1 MAFTPRTDH
10 KESLQALAMALRQN
24 KGSDIESNE
33 LAQAMQG
40 LVSIS
45 PNIKNSCIIE
55 YSKMERDFNVWV
67 NSGAQDWIDSS
78 VWIANAA
85 YQRYC
90 SSGNYNFYRQDFVP
104 GFKGTYNKIRNKIK
118 KNASSSLLKKM
129 YSVVGMSEDKWNP
142 SDIIAIKS
150 STASSTLKLLENFDA
165 SKVSKESKEVRDQN
179 KKMNLS
185 GNDGKIIH
193 VMEDLDEM
201 YEYNK
206 LIHDLFEKKECIGIS
221 LKKATSKSVKMVEID
236 HKDTGGIK
244 KALNMKVDI
253 TKVLYSDSNQKCIV
267 EFEVSGEKGQYLDIR
282 GFESSSKIA
291 DVQVQLSKKGS
302 SAAHGKITLPVISII
317 TKMSKGRGSFS
328 TMNAKKRSMFKSLNN
343 SSIHNFTDWKVFNDY
358 VKNPIQLEG
367 DMSKWAE
374 YIQWLSKNR
383 HESISVINE
392 IKKMLKNKTNGV
404 FDAAKYLKHKVQSYE
419 VGFLLDTEQ
428 NQIKEYIK
436 ENIIKSIISY
446 AGSKGMII
454 FNDSKATAFMV
465 SSTYVKCGG

>member
-10 KESLQALAMALRQN
+10 KESLQALAMSLRQD
-24 KGSDIESNE
+24 KGSDLESIE

-40 LVSIS
+40 LGSIS
-45 PNIKNSCIIE
+45 PKVKNNCIIE
-55 YSKMERDFNVWV
+55 YSKMEADFNIWV
-67 NSGAQDWIDSS
+67 NSDAQDWIDSS

-85 YQRYC
+85 YPKYC

-104 GFKGTYNKIRNKIK
+104 GFKGTYNRIRNKIR
-118 KNASSSLLKKM
+118 KNASSSVLKKM

-142 SDIIAIKS
+142 ADIIAIKS
-150 STASSTLKLLENFDA
+150 NKASTTLSLLENFDA

-185 GNDGKIIH
+185 DKEGKLIH

-206 LIHDLFEKKECIGIS
+206 LIQDLFEKKECIGIS
-221 LKKATSKSVKMVEID
+221 LKKATSKSVKIVEMD

-282 GFESSSKIA
+282 GFESSRKIA
-291 DVQVQLSKKGS
+291 DIQVQLSKKGS
-302 SAAHGKITLPVISII
+302 SAAHGKITLPVISLI
-317 TKMSKGRGSFS
+317 TKLSKGRASFS
-328 TMNAKKRSMFKSLNN
+328 AMNAKKRSMFKSLNK
-343 SSIHNFTDWKVFNDY
+343 SSIHNFTDWNIFNSY
-358 VKNPIQLEG
+358 VKNPTQLAV
-367 DMSKWAE
+367 DMNKWAE

-383 HESISVINE
+383 HESVSIINE
-392 IKKMLKNKTNGV
+392 VNKMLKKKTGV

-428 NQIKEYIK
+428 KQIREDIK

-465 SSTYVKCGG
+465 SSTYLKCGG

>member
-1 MAFTPRTDH
+1 MTFTPRTDH
-10 KESLQALAMALRQN
+10 KESLQALAMSLRQS
-24 KGSDIESNE
+24 KGSDLESIE
-33 LAQAMQG
+33 LAQVMQALG
-40 LVSIS
+40 TIS
-45 PNIKNSCIIE
+45 PEVKKHCIIE
-55 YSKMERDFNVWV
+55 YSKMQRDFNIWV
-67 NSGAQDWIDSS
+67 NSGAEDWIDSS
-78 VWIANAA
+78 VWIANSA
-85 YQRYC
+85 YPKYC

-118 KNASSSLLKKM
+118 KNASSSVLKKM

-142 SDIIAIKS
+142 ADIIAIKS
-150 STASSTLKLLENFDA
+150 GSATSTMSLLENFDA
-165 SKVSKESKEVRDQN
+165 SKVSRESKEVREQN

-185 GNDGKIIH
+185 GKDGKLIH

-206 LIHDLFEKKECIGIS
+206 LIHDLFEKRECIGIS
-221 LKKATSKSVKMVEID
+221 LKKASSKSVKIVEID

-244 KALNMKVDI
+244 KALNMKVDV
-253 TKVLYSDSNQKCIV
+253 TQVLYSDSNQKCIV

-282 GFESSSKIA
+282 GFESSRKIA

-302 SAAHGKITLPVISII
+302 SAAHGKITLPVISLI
-317 TKMSKGRGSFS
+317 TKLSKGRASFS
-328 TMNAKKRSMFKSLNN
+328 AMNSKKRSMFKSLNK
-343 SSIHNFTDWKVFNDY
+343 SSIHNFTDWSIFNNY
-358 VKNPIQLEG
+358 VKNPTQLAV
-367 DMSKWAE
+367 DMNKWAE

-383 HESISVINE
+383 HESVSVINE
-392 IKKMLKNKTNGV
+392 VNKMLKKKTGV

-428 NQIKEYIK
+428 KQIKEDIK

-446 AGSKGMII
+446 AGSKGMLI

-465 SSTYVKCGG
+465 SSTYLKCGG

>member
-10 KESLQALAMALRQN
+10 KESLQALAMSLRQA
-24 KGSDIESNE
+24 KGSDIESIE

-40 LVSIS
+40 LVAIP
-45 PNIKNSCIIE
+45 PNVKNHCIIE
-55 YSKMERDFNVWV
+55 YSKMESDFNNWV

-78 VWIANAA
+78 VWIANSA
-85 YQRYC
+85 YPKYC

-118 KNASSSLLKKM
+118 KNANSSVLKKM

-142 SDIIAIKS
+142 SDIIAIRS
-150 STASSTLKLLENFDA
+150 GSASNIMSLLENFDA
-165 SKVSKESKEVRDQN
+165 SKVSKESKEVREQN
-179 KKMNLS
+179 KKINLS
-185 GNDGKIIH
+185 GKEGKIIH

-206 LIHDLFEKKECIGIS
+206 LIHDLFGKKDCIGIS
-221 LKKATSKSVKMVEID
+221 LKKATSKAVKIVEID

-282 GFESSSKIA
+282 GFESSRKIA

-302 SAAHGKITLPVISII
+302 SAAHGKITLPVISLI
-317 TKMSKGRGSFS
+317 TKLSKGRASFS
-328 TMNAKKRSMFKSLNN
+328 SMNAKKRSMFKSLNK
-343 SSIHNFTDWKVFNDY
+343 SSIHNFTDWSIFNDY
-358 VKNPIQLEG
+358 VKNPTQLAV
-367 DMSKWAE
+367 DMNKWAE

-383 HESISVINE
+383 HESVSVMNE
-392 IKKMLKNKTNGV
+392 VNKMLKKKTGV

-428 NQIKEYIK
+428 KQIREDIK

-454 FNDSKATAFMV
+454 FNDSKATAFMI

>member
-10 KESLQALAMALRQN
+10 KESLQALAMSLRQA
-24 KGSDIESNE
+24 KGSDIESIE

-40 LVSIS
+40 LVAIP
-45 PNIKNSCIIE
+45 PNVKNHCIIE
-55 YSKMERDFNVWV
+55 YSKMESDFNNWV

-78 VWIANAA
+78 VWIANSA
-85 YQRYC
+85 YPKYC
-90 SSGNYNFYRQDFVP
+90 SSGTYNFYRQDFVP
-104 GFKGTYNKIRNKIK
+104 GFKGTYNKIRNNIK
-118 KNASSSLLKKM
+118 KNANSSVLKKM
-129 YSVVGMSEDKWNP
+129 YSIVGMSEDKWNP
-142 SDIIAIKS
+142 ADIIAIKAGS
-150 STASSTLKLLENFDA
+150 ASNIMNLLENFDA

-185 GNDGKIIH
+185 GKEGKVIH

-206 LIHDLFEKKECIGIS
+206 LIHDLFEKKDCIGIS
-221 LKKATSKSVKMVEID
+221 LKKATSKSVKIVEMD

-253 TKVLYSDSNQKCIV
+253 TNVLYSDSNQKCIV
-267 EFEVSGEKGQYLDIR
+267 EFEISGEKGQYLDIR
-282 GFESSSKIA
+282 GFESSRKIA

-302 SAAHGKITLPVISII
+302 SAAHGKITLPVISLI
-317 TKMSKGRGSFS
+317 TKMSRGRASFS
-328 TMNAKKRSMFKSLNN
+328 AMNAKKRSMFKSLNK
-343 SSIHNFTDWKVFNDY
+343 SSIHNFTDWSIFNDY
-358 VKNPIQLEG
+358 VKNPTQLAV
-367 DMSKWAE
+367 DMNKWAE

-383 HESISVINE
+383 HESVSVINE
-392 IKKMLKNKTNGV
+392 VNKMLKKKTGV

-419 VGFLLDTEQ
+419 VGFLLDTDQ
-428 NQIKEYIK
+428 KQIKEDIK

-465 SSTYVKCGG
+465 SSTYLKCGG

>member
-10 KESLQALAMALRQN
+10 KESLQALAMSLRQN
-24 KGSDIESNE
+24 KGSDLESIE
-33 LAQAMQG
+33 LAQAMQALG
-40 LVSIS
+40 SVSPKVKS
-45 PNIKNSCIIE
+45 HCIIE
-55 YSKMERDFNVWV
+55 YSKMERDFNIWV
-67 NSGAQDWIDSS
+67 NSDAQDWIDSS

-85 YQRYC
+85 YPKYC

-104 GFKGTYNKIRNKIK
+104 GFKGTYNRIRNKIR
-118 KNASSSLLKKM
+118 KNASSSVLKKM

-142 SDIIAIKS
+142 ADIIAIKS
-150 STASSTLKLLENFDA
+150 GNALSTMSLLENFDA
-165 SKVSKESKEVRDQN
+165 SKVSRSSKEVKEQN
-179 KKMNLS
+179 KKLNLS
-185 GNDGKIIH
+185 GKEGKFIH

-206 LIHDLFEKKECIGIS
+206 LIHDLFERKECIGIS
-221 LKKATSKSVKMVEID
+221 LKKATSKSVKIVEMD

-253 TKVLYSDSNQKCIV
+253 TNVIYSDSNQKCIV
-267 EFEVSGEKGQYLDIR
+267 EFEISGEKGQYLDIR
-282 GFESSSKIA
+282 GFESSRKIA

-317 TKMSKGRGSFS
+317 TKLSRGRASFS
-328 TMNAKKRSMFKSLNN
+328 AMNAKKRSMFGSLNK
-343 SSIHNFTDWKVFNDY
+343 SSIHSFTDWSIFDSY
-358 VKNPIQLEG
+358 VKNPTKLAT
-367 DMSKWAE
+367 DMNKWSE

-383 HESISVINE
+383 HESVSVMNE
-392 IKKMLKNKTNGV
+392 VGRMLKKKSGV

-419 VGFLLDTEQ
+419 VGFLLDPAQ
-428 NQIKEYIK
+428 KQIREDIK

-465 SSTYVKCGG
+465 SSTYLKCGG

>member
-10 KESLQALAMALRQN
+10 KESLQALAMSLRQD
-24 KGSDIESNE
+24 KGSDLESIE

-40 LVSIS
+40 LGSI
-45 PNIKNSCIIE
+45 PPKVKNNCIIE
-55 YSKMERDFNVWV
+55 YSKMEADFNIWV
-67 NSGAQDWIDSS
+67 NSDAQDWIDSS

-85 YQRYC
+85 YPKYC
-90 SSGNYNFYRQDFVP
+90 SSDNYNFYRQDFVP
-104 GFKGTYNKIRNKIK
+104 GFKGTYNRIRNKIR
-118 KNASSSLLKKM
+118 KNASSSVLKKM

-142 SDIIAIKS
+142 ADIIAIKS
-150 STASSTLKLLENFDA
+150 SKASTTLSLLENFDA

-185 GNDGKIIH
+185 DKEGKLIH

-206 LIHDLFEKKECIGIS
+206 LIQDLFEKKECIGIS
-221 LKKATSKSVKMVEID
+221 LKKATSKSVKIVEMD

-267 EFEVSGEKGQYLDIR
+267 EFEVSGERGQYLDIR
-282 GFESSSKIA
+282 GFESSRKIA
-291 DVQVQLSKKGS
+291 DIQVQLSKKGS
-302 SAAHGKITLPVISII
+302 SAAHGKITLPVISLI
-317 TKMSKGRGSFS
+317 TKLSKGRASFS
-328 TMNAKKRSMFKSLNN
+328 AMNAKKRSMFKSLNK
-343 SSIHNFTDWKVFNDY
+343 SSIHNFTDWNIFNSY
-358 VKNPIQLEG
+358 VKNPTQLAV
-367 DMSKWAE
+367 DMNKWAE

-383 HESISVINE
+383 HESVSVMNE
-392 IKKMLKNKTNGV
+392 VNKMLKKKTGV

-428 NQIKEYIK
+428 KQIREDIK

-465 SSTYVKCGG
+465 SSTYLKCGG

>member
-10 KESLQALAMALRQN
+10 KESLQALAMSLRQD
-24 KGSDIESNE
+24 KGSDLESIE

-40 LVSIS
+40 LGSI
-45 PNIKNSCIIE
+45 PPKVKNNCIIE
-55 YSKMERDFNVWV
+55 YSKMEADFNIWV
-67 NSGAQDWIDSS
+67 NSDAQDWIDSS

-85 YQRYC
+85 YPKYC

-104 GFKGTYNKIRNKIK
+104 GFKGTYNRIRNKIR
-118 KNASSSLLKKM
+118 KNASSSVLKKM

-142 SDIIAIKS
+142 ADIIAIKS
-150 STASSTLKLLENFDA
+150 NKASTTLSLLENFDA

-185 GNDGKIIH
+185 DKEGKLIH

-206 LIHDLFEKKECIGIS
+206 LIQDLFEKKECIGIS
-221 LKKATSKSVKMVEID
+221 LKKATSKSVKIVEMD

-282 GFESSSKIA
+282 GFESSRKIA
-291 DVQVQLSKKGS
+291 DIQVQLSKKGS
-302 SAAHGKITLPVISII
+302 SAAHGKITLPVISLI
-317 TKMSKGRGSFS
+317 TKLSKGRASFS
-328 TMNAKKRSMFKSLNN
+328 TMNAKKRSMFKSLNK
-343 SSIHNFTDWKVFNDY
+343 SSIHNFTDWTIFNNY
-358 VKNPIQLEG
+358 VKNPTQLAV
-367 DMSKWAE
+367 DMNKWAE

-383 HESISVINE
+383 HESVSVINE
-392 IKKMLKNKTNGV
+392 VNKMLKKKTGV

-428 NQIKEYIK
+428 KQIKEDIK

-465 SSTYVKCGG
+465 SSTYLKCGG

>member
-10 KESLQALAMALRQN
+10 KESLQALAMSLRQS
-24 KGSDIESNE
+24 KGSDIDSNE

-40 LVSIS
+40 LVAL
-45 PNIKNSCIIE
+45 PPKVKDHCIIE

-67 NSGAQDWIDSS
+67 NSDAQDWIDSS

-85 YQRYC
+85 YPKYC

-118 KNASSSLLKKM
+118 KNASSSVLKKM

-142 SDIIAIKS
+142 ADIIAIKS
-150 STASSTLKLLENFDA
+150 SNASSTMKLLEDFDA

-185 GNDGKIIH
+185 GKEGKLIH

-206 LIHDLFEKKECIGIS
+206 LINDLFEKKECIGIS
-221 LKKATSKSVKMVEID
+221 LKKATSKSVKMMEMD

-244 KALNMKVDI
+244 KSLNMKVDI
-253 TKVLYSDSNQKCIV
+253 TKVLYSDTNQKCIV

-282 GFESSSKIA
+282 GFESSRKIS

-302 SAAHGKITLPVISII
+302 SAAHGKITLPVISLI
-317 TKMSKGRGSFS
+317 TKLNKGRASFS
-328 TMNAKKRSMFKSLNN
+328 AMNAKKRTMFKSLNK
-343 SSIHNFTDWKVFNDY
+343 SSIHNFTDWSIFNDY
-358 VKNPIQLEG
+358 AKNPTKLAV
-367 DMSKWAE
+367 DMDKWAE

-383 HESISVINE
+383 HESISVMNE
-392 IKKMLKNKTNGV
+392 VNKMLKKKTGS

-428 NQIKEYIK
+428 KQIKEDIK

-454 FNDSKATAFMV
+454 FNDSKATAFMI
-465 SSTYVKCGG
+465 SSTYLKCGG

>member
-10 KESLQALAMALRQN
+10 KESLQALAMSLRQS
-24 KGSDIESNE
+24 KGSDLESIE
-33 LAQAMQG
+33 LAQVMQALG
-40 LVSIS
+40 TIS
-45 PNIKNSCIIE
+45 PEVKKHCIIE
-55 YSKMERDFNVWV
+55 YSKMQRDFNIWV
-67 NSGAQDWIDSS
+67 NSGAEDWIDSS
-78 VWIANAA
+78 VWIANSA
-85 YQRYC
+85 YPKYC

-118 KNASSSLLKKM
+118 KNASSSVLKKM

-142 SDIIAIKS
+142 ADIIAIKS
-150 STASSTLKLLENFDA
+150 GSATSTMSLLENFDA
-165 SKVSKESKEVRDQN
+165 SKVSRESKEVREQN

-185 GNDGKIIH
+185 GKDGKLIH

-206 LIHDLFEKKECIGIS
+206 LIHDLFEKRECIGIS
-221 LKKATSKSVKMVEID
+221 LKKASSKSVKIVEID

-244 KALNMKVDI
+244 KALNMKVDV
-253 TKVLYSDSNQKCIV
+253 TQVLYSDSNQKCIV

-282 GFESSSKIA
+282 GFESSRKIA

-302 SAAHGKITLPVISII
+302 SAAHGKITLPVISLI
-317 TKMSKGRGSFS
+317 TKLSKGRASFS
-328 TMNAKKRSMFKSLNN
+328 AMNSKKRSMFKSLNK
-343 SSIHNFTDWKVFNDY
+343 SSIHNFTDWSIFNNY
-358 VKNPIQLEG
+358 VKNPTQLAV
-367 DMSKWAE
+367 DMNKWAE

-383 HESISVINE
+383 HESVSVINE
-392 IKKMLKNKTNGV
+392 VNKMLKKKTGV

-428 NQIKEYIK
+428 KQIKEDIK

-446 AGSKGMII
+446 AGSKGMLI

-465 SSTYVKCGG
+465 SSTYLKCGG

>member
-1 MAFTPRTDH
+1 MAFTPKTDH
-10 KESLQALAMALRQN
+10 KESLQALAMSLRQD
-24 KGSDIESNE
+24 KGSDLESIE

-40 LVSIS
+40 LGSIS
-45 PNIKNSCIIE
+45 PKVKNNCIIE
-55 YSKMERDFNVWV
+55 YSKMEADFNIWV
-67 NSGAQDWIDSS
+67 NSDAQDWIDSS

-85 YQRYC
+85 YPKYC

-104 GFKGTYNKIRNKIK
+104 GFKGTYNRIRNKIR
-118 KNASSSLLKKM
+118 KNASSSVLKKM

-142 SDIIAIKS
+142 ADIIAIKS
-150 STASSTLKLLENFDA
+150 SKASTTLSLLENFDA

-185 GNDGKIIH
+185 DKEGKLIH

-206 LIHDLFEKKECIGIS
+206 LIQDLFEKKECIGIS
-221 LKKATSKSVKMVEID
+221 LKKATSKSVKIVEMD

-282 GFESSSKIA
+282 GFESSKKIA

-302 SAAHGKITLPVISII
+302 SAAHGKITLPVISLI
-317 TKMSKGRGSFS
+317 TKLSKGRASFS
-328 TMNAKKRSMFKSLNN
+328 AMNAKKRSMFKSLNK
-343 SSIHNFTDWKVFNDY
+343 SSIHNFTDWTIFNNY
-358 VKNPIQLEG
+358 VKNPTQLAV
-367 DMSKWAE
+367 DMNKWAE

-383 HESISVINE
+383 HESVSVMNE
-392 IKKMLKNKTNGV
+392 VNKMLKKKTGV

-428 NQIKEYIK
+428 KQIKEDIK

-465 SSTYVKCGG
+465 SSTYLKCGG

>member
-10 KESLQALAMALRQN
+10 KESLQALAMSLRQS
-24 KGSDIESNE
+24 KGFDLESIE
-33 LAQAMQG
+33 LAQAMQALG
-40 LVSIS
+40 SIS
-45 PNIKNSCIIE
+45 PEVKNHCIIE
-55 YSKMERDFNVWV
+55 YSKMQRDFNIWV
-67 NSGAQDWIDSS
+67 NSDAQDWIDSS
-78 VWIANAA
+78 VWIANSA
-85 YQRYC
+85 YPKYC

-118 KNASSSLLKKM
+118 KNANSSVLKKM

-142 SDIIAIKS
+142 ADIIAIRS
-150 STASSTLKLLENFDA
+150 GSASSTMNLLENFDA
-165 SKVSKESKEVRDQN
+165 SKVSKESKEVREQN

-185 GNDGKIIH
+185 GKDGKMIH

-206 LIHDLFEKKECIGIS
+206 LIHDLFEKRECIGIS
-221 LKKATSKSVKMVEID
+221 LKKATSKSVKIVEID

-253 TKVLYSDSNQKCIV
+253 TEVLYSDSNQKCIV

-282 GFESSSKIA
+282 GFESSRKIA

-302 SAAHGKITLPVISII
+302 SAAHGKITLPVISLI
-317 TKMSKGRGSFS
+317 TKLSRSRASFS
-328 TMNAKKRSMFKSLNN
+328 AMNSKKRSMFKSLNK
-343 SSIHNFTDWKVFNDY
+343 SSIHNFTDWSIFNDY
-358 VKNPIQLEG
+358 VKNPTQLAV
-367 DMSKWAE
+367 DMNKWAE

-383 HESISVINE
+383 HESVSVLNE
-392 IKKMLKNKTNGV
+392 VNKMLKKKTGV

-428 NQIKEYIK
+428 KQIKEDIK

-454 FNDSKATAFMV
+454 FNDSKATAFMI
-465 SSTYVKCGG
+465 SSTYLKCGG

>member
-1 MAFTPRTDH
+1 MSFTPRTDH
-10 KESLQALAMALRQN
+10 KESLQALAMSLRQS
-24 KGSDIESNE
+24 KGSDLESIE

-40 LVSIS
+40 LVAIS
-45 PNIKNSCIIE
+45 PEVKNHCIID
-55 YSKMERDFNVWV
+55 YSKMQRDFNIWV
-67 NSGAQDWIDSS
+67 NFDAQDWIDSS
-78 VWIANAA
+78 VWIANSA
-85 YQRYC
+85 YPKYC

-118 KNASSSLLKKM
+118 KNASSSVLKKM

-142 SDIIAIKS
+142 ADIIAIRS
-150 STASSTLKLLENFDA
+150 GSASSTMSLLENFDA
-165 SKVSKESKEVRDQN
+165 SKVSKESKEVREQN

-185 GNDGKIIH
+185 GKDGKIIH
-193 VMEDLDEM
+193 LMEDLDEM

-206 LIHDLFEKKECIGIS
+206 LIHDLFERRECIGIS
-221 LKKATSKSVKMVEID
+221 LKKATSKSVKIVEID
-236 HKDTGGIK
+236 HKDTSGIK

-253 TKVLYSDSNQKCIV
+253 TKVLYNDSNQKCIV

-282 GFESSSKIA
+282 GFESSRKIA

-302 SAAHGKITLPVISII
+302 SAAHGKITLPVISLI
-317 TKMSKGRGSFS
+317 TKLSRGRASFS
-328 TMNAKKRSMFKSLNN
+328 AMNSKKRSMFGSLNK
-343 SSIHNFTDWKVFNDY
+343 SSIHNFTDWSIFNDY
-358 VKNPIQLEG
+358 VKNPTQLAV
-367 DMSKWAE
+367 DINKWAE

-383 HESISVINE
+383 HESVSVINE
-392 IKKMLKNKTNGV
+392 VNKMLKKKTGV

-428 NQIKEYIK
+428 TQIKEYIK

-454 FNDSKATAFMV
+454 FNDSKATAFMI
-465 SSTYVKCGG
+465 SSTYLKCGG

>member
-10 KESLQALAMALRQN
+10 KESLQALAMSLRQD
-24 KGSDIESNE
+24 KGSDLESIE

-40 LVSIS
+40 LGSI
-45 PNIKNSCIIE
+45 PPKVKNNCIIE
-55 YSKMERDFNVWV
+55 YSKMEADFNIWV
-67 NSGAQDWIDSS
+67 NSDAQDWIDSS

-85 YQRYC
+85 YPKYC

-104 GFKGTYNKIRNKIK
+104 GFKGTYNRIRNKIR
-118 KNASSSLLKKM
+118 KNASSSVLKKM

-142 SDIIAIKS
+142 ADIIAIKS
-150 STASSTLKLLENFDA
+150 SKASTTLSLLENFDA

-185 GNDGKIIH
+185 DKEGKLIH

-206 LIHDLFEKKECIGIS
+206 LIQDLFEKKECIGIS
-221 LKKATSKSVKMVEID
+221 LKKATSKSVKIVEMD

-282 GFESSSKIA
+282 GFESSRKIA
-291 DVQVQLSKKGS
+291 DIQVQLSKKGS
-302 SAAHGKITLPVISII
+302 SAAHGKITLPVISLI
-317 TKMSKGRGSFS
+317 TKLSKGRASFS
-328 TMNAKKRSMFKSLNN
+328 AMNAKKRSMFKSLNK
-343 SSIHNFTDWKVFNDY
+343 SSIHNFTDWNIFNSY
-358 VKNPIQLEG
+358 VKNPTQLAV
-367 DMSKWAE
+367 DMNKWAE

-383 HESISVINE
+383 HESVSVINE
-392 IKKMLKNKTNGV
+392 VNKMLKKKTGV

-428 NQIKEYIK
+428 KQIREDIK

-465 SSTYVKCGG
+465 SSTYLKCGG

>member
-10 KESLQALAMALRQN
+10 KESLQALAMSLRQA
-24 KGSDIESNE
+24 KGSDIESIE

-40 LVSIS
+40 LVAIP
-45 PNIKNSCIIE
+45 PNVKNHCIIE
-55 YSKMERDFNVWV
+55 YSKMESDFNNWV

-78 VWIANAA
+78 VWIANSA
-85 YQRYC
+85 YPKYC

-118 KNASSSLLKKM
+118 KNANNSVLKKM
-129 YSVVGMSEDKWNP
+129 YSIVGMSEDKWNP
-142 SDIIAIKS
+142 SDIIAIRS
-150 STASSTLKLLENFDA
+150 GSASNIMSLLENFDV
-165 SKVSKESKEVRDQN
+165 SKVSKESKEVREQN
-179 KKMNLS
+179 KKINLS
-185 GNDGKIIH
+185 SKEGKIIH

-206 LIHDLFEKKECIGIS
+206 LIHDLFEKKDCIGIS
-221 LKKATSKSVKMVEID
+221 LKKATSKSVKIVEID

-282 GFESSSKIA
+282 GFESSRKIA

-302 SAAHGKITLPVISII
+302 SAAHGKITLPVISLI
-317 TKMSKGRGSFS
+317 TKLSKGRSSFS
-328 TMNAKKRSMFKSLNN
+328 AMNAKKRSMFKSLNK
-343 SSIHNFTDWKVFNDY
+343 SSIHNFTDWSVFNDY
-358 VKNPIQLEG
+358 VKNPTQLAV
-367 DMSKWAE
+367 DMNKWAE

-383 HESISVINE
+383 HESVSVMNE
-392 IKKMLKNKTNGV
+392 VNKMLKKKTGV

-428 NQIKEYIK
+428 KQIREDIK

-465 SSTYVKCGG
+465 SSTYLKCGG

>member
-10 KESLQALAMALRQN
+10 KESLQALAMSLRQD
-24 KGSDIESNE
+24 KGSDLESIE

-40 LVSIS
+40 LGSI
-45 PNIKNSCIIE
+45 PPKVKNNCIIE
-55 YSKMERDFNVWV
+55 YSKMEADFNIWV
-67 NSGAQDWIDSS
+67 NSDAQDWIDSS

-85 YQRYC
+85 YPKYC
-90 SSGNYNFYRQDFVP
+90 SSGDYNFYRQDFVP
-104 GFKGTYNKIRNKIK
+104 GFKGTYNRIRNKIR
-118 KNASSSLLKKM
+118 KNASSSVLKKM

-142 SDIIAIKS
+142 ADIIAIKS
-150 STASSTLKLLENFDA
+150 SKASTTLSLLENFDA

-185 GNDGKIIH
+185 DKEGKLIH

-206 LIHDLFEKKECIGIS
+206 LIQDLFEKKECIGIS
-221 LKKATSKSVKMVEID
+221 LKKATSKSVKIVEMD

-267 EFEVSGEKGQYLDIR
+267 EFEVSGERGQYLDIR
-282 GFESSSKIA
+282 GFESSRKIA
-291 DVQVQLSKKGS
+291 DIQVQLSKKGS

-317 TKMSKGRGSFS
+317 TKLSKGRASFS
-328 TMNAKKRSMFKSLNN
+328 TMNAKKRSMFKSLNK
-343 SSIHNFTDWKVFNDY
+343 SSIHNFTDWNIFNSY
-358 VKNPIQLEG
+358 VKNPTQLAV
-367 DMSKWAE
+367 DIDKWSQ

-383 HESISVINE
+383 HESVSVIKEVN
-392 IKKMLKNKTNGV
+392 KMLKNKTTGV
-404 FDAAKYLKHKVQSYE
+404 FDASKYLKHKVQSYE

-428 NQIKEYIK
+428 KQIKEDIK
-436 ENIIKSIISY
+436 ENII
-446 AGSKGMII
+446 
-454 FNDSKATAFMV
+454 
-465 SSTYVKCGG
+465 

>member
-10 KESLQALAMALRQN
+10 KESLQALAMSLRQS
-24 KGSDIESNE
+24 KGSDLESIE
-33 LAQAMQG
+33 LAQAMQALG
-40 LVSIS
+40 SIS
-45 PNIKNSCIIE
+45 PEVKNHCIIE
-55 YSKMERDFNVWV
+55 YSKMQGDFNIWV
-67 NSGAQDWIDSS
+67 NFDAQDWIDSS
-78 VWIANAA
+78 VWIANSA
-85 YQRYC
+85 YPRYC

-118 KNASSSLLKKM
+118 KNASNSVLKKM

-142 SDIIAIKS
+142 ADIIAIRS
-150 STASSTLKLLENFDA
+150 GSASSTMNLLENFDA
-165 SKVSKESKEVRDQN
+165 SKVSKESKEVREQN

-185 GNDGKIIH
+185 GKDGKMIH

-206 LIHDLFEKKECIGIS
+206 LIHDLFEKRECIGIS
-221 LKKATSKSVKMVEID
+221 LKKATSKSVKIVEID

-253 TKVLYSDSNQKCIV
+253 TQVLYSDSNQKCIV

-282 GFESSSKIA
+282 GFESSRKIA

-302 SAAHGKITLPVISII
+302 SAAHGKITLPVISLI
-317 TKMSKGRGSFS
+317 TKLSRGRASFS
-328 TMNAKKRSMFKSLNN
+328 AMNSKKRSMFKSLNK
-343 SSIHNFTDWKVFNDY
+343 SSIHNFTDWGIFNDY
-358 VKNPIQLEG
+358 VKNPTQLAV
-367 DMSKWAE
+367 DMNKWAE

-383 HESISVINE
+383 HESVYVINE
-392 IKKMLKNKTNGV
+392 VNKMLKKKTGV

-428 NQIKEYIK
+428 KQIKEDIK

-465 SSTYVKCGG
+465 SSTYLKCGG

>member
-10 KESLQALAMALRQN
+10 KESLQALAMSLRQD
-24 KGSDIESNE
+24 KGSDLESIE

-40 LVSIS
+40 LGSI
-45 PNIKNSCIIE
+45 PPKVKNNCIIE
-55 YSKMERDFNVWV
+55 YSKMEADFNIWV
-67 NSGAQDWIDSS
+67 NSDAQDWIDSS

-85 YQRYC
+85 YPKYC
-90 SSGNYNFYRQDFVP
+90 SSDNYNFYRQDFVP
-104 GFKGTYNKIRNKIK
+104 GFKGTYNRIRNKIR
-118 KNASSSLLKKM
+118 KNASSSVLKKM

-142 SDIIAIKS
+142 ADIIAIKS
-150 STASSTLKLLENFDA
+150 SKASTTLSLLENFDA

-185 GNDGKIIH
+185 DKEGKLIH

-206 LIHDLFEKKECIGIS
+206 LIQDLFEKKECIGIS
-221 LKKATSKSVKMVEID
+221 LKKATSKSVKIVEMD

-267 EFEVSGEKGQYLDIR
+267 EFEVSGERGQYLDIR
-282 GFESSSKIA
+282 GFESSRKIA
-291 DVQVQLSKKGS
+291 DIQVQLSKKGS
-302 SAAHGKITLPVISII
+302 SAAHGKITLPVISLI
-317 TKMSKGRGSFS
+317 TKLSKGRASFS
-328 TMNAKKRSMFKSLNN
+328 AMNAKKRSMFKSLNK
-343 SSIHNFTDWKVFNDY
+343 SSIHNFTDWNIFNSY
-358 VKNPIQLEG
+358 VKNPTQLAV
-367 DMSKWAE
+367 DMNKWAE

-383 HESISVINE
+383 HESVSVINE
-392 IKKMLKNKTNGV
+392 VNKMLKKKTGV

-428 NQIKEYIK
+428 KQIREDIK

-465 SSTYVKCGG
+465 SSTYLKCGG

>member
-1 MAFTPRTDH
+1 
-10 KESLQALAMALRQN
+10 LRQA
-24 KGSDIESNE
+24 KGSDIESIE

-40 LVSIS
+40 LVAIP
-45 PNIKNSCIIE
+45 PNVKNHCIIE
-55 YSKMERDFNVWV
+55 YSKMESDFNNWV

-78 VWIANAA
+78 VWIANST
-85 YQRYC
+85 YPKYC

-118 KNASSSLLKKM
+118 KNANNSVMKKM
-129 YSVVGMSEDKWNP
+129 YSIVGMSEDKWNP
-142 SDIIAIKS
+142 SDIIAIRS
-150 STASSTLKLLENFDA
+150 GSASNIMSLLENFDA
-165 SKVSKESKEVRDQN
+165 SKVSKESKEVREQN
-179 KKMNLS
+179 KKINLS
-185 GNDGKIIH
+185 SKEGKIIH

-206 LIHDLFEKKECIGIS
+206 LIHDLFEKKDCIGIS
-221 LKKATSKSVKMVEID
+221 LKKATSKSVKIVEID

-282 GFESSSKIA
+282 GFESSRKIA

-302 SAAHGKITLPVISII
+302 SAAHGKITLPVISLI
-317 TKMSKGRGSFS
+317 TKLSKGRSSFS
-328 TMNAKKRSMFKSLNN
+328 AMNAKKRSMFKSLNK
-343 SSIHNFTDWKVFNDY
+343 SSIHNFTDWSVFNDY
-358 VKNPIQLEG
+358 VKNPTQLAV
-367 DMSKWAE
+367 DMNKWSE

-383 HESISVINE
+383 HESVSVMNE
-392 IKKMLKNKTNGV
+392 VNKMLKKKTGV

-428 NQIKEYIK
+428 KQIREDIK

-465 SSTYVKCGG
+465 SSTYLKCGG

>member
-10 KESLQALAMALRQN
+10 KESLQALAMSLRQD
-24 KGSDIESNE
+24 KGSDLESIE

-40 LVSIS
+40 LGSIS
-45 PNIKNSCIIE
+45 PKVKNNCIIE
-55 YSKMERDFNVWV
+55 YSKMEADFNIWV
-67 NSGAQDWIDSS
+67 NSDAQDWIDSS

-85 YQRYC
+85 YPKYC

-104 GFKGTYNKIRNKIK
+104 GFKGTYNRIRNKIR
-118 KNASSSLLKKM
+118 KNASSSVLKKM

-142 SDIIAIKS
+142 ADIIAIKS
-150 STASSTLKLLENFDA
+150 SKASTTLSLLENFDA

-185 GNDGKIIH
+185 DKEGKLIH

-206 LIHDLFEKKECIGIS
+206 LIQDLFEKKECIGIS
-221 LKKATSKSVKMVEID
+221 LKKATSKSVKIVEMD

-282 GFESSSKIA
+282 GFESSKKIA

-302 SAAHGKITLPVISII
+302 SAAHGKITLPVISLI
-317 TKMSKGRGSFS
+317 TKLSKGRASFS
-328 TMNAKKRSMFKSLNN
+328 AMNAKKRSMFKSLNK
-343 SSIHNFTDWKVFNDY
+343 SSIHNFADWTIFNNY
-358 VKNPIQLEG
+358 VKNPTQLAV
-367 DMSKWAE
+367 DMNKWAE

-383 HESISVINE
+383 HESVSVMNE
-392 IKKMLKNKTNGV
+392 VNKMLKKKTGV

-428 NQIKEYIK
+428 KQIKEDIK

-465 SSTYVKCGG
+465 SSTYLKCGG

>member
-10 KESLQALAMALRQN
+10 KESLQALAMSLRQD
-24 KGSDIESNE
+24 KGSDLESIE

-40 LVSIS
+40 LGSIS
-45 PNIKNSCIIE
+45 PKVKNNCIIE
-55 YSKMERDFNVWV
+55 YSKMEADFNIWV
-67 NSGAQDWIDSS
+67 NSDAQDWIDSS

-85 YQRYC
+85 YPKYC

-104 GFKGTYNKIRNKIK
+104 GFKGTYNRIRNKIR
-118 KNASSSLLKKM
+118 KNASSSVLKKM

-142 SDIIAIKS
+142 ADIIAIKS
-150 STASSTLKLLENFDA
+150 SKASTTLSLLENFDA

-185 GNDGKIIH
+185 DKEGKLIH

-206 LIHDLFEKKECIGIS
+206 LIQDLFEKKECIGIS
-221 LKKATSKSVKMVEID
+221 LKKATSKSVKIVEMD

-282 GFESSSKIA
+282 GFESSKKIA
-291 DVQVQLSKKGS
+291 DVQVQLTKKGS
-302 SAAHGKITLPVISII
+302 SAAHGKITMPVISLI
-317 TKMSKGRGSFS
+317 TKLSKGRASFS
-328 TMNAKKRSMFKSLNN
+328 AMNAKKRSMFKSLNK
-343 SSIHNFTDWKVFNDY
+343 SSIHNFTDWTIFNNY
-358 VKNPIQLEG
+358 VKNPTQLAV
-367 DMSKWAE
+367 DMNKWAE

-383 HESISVINE
+383 HESVSVMNE
-392 IKKMLKNKTNGV
+392 VNKMLKKKTGV

-428 NQIKEYIK
+428 KQIKEDIK

-465 SSTYVKCGG
+465 SSTYLKCGG

>member
-10 KESLQALAMALRQN
+10 KESLQALAMALRQD
-24 KGSDIESNE
+24 KGSDLESIE
-33 LAQAMQG
+33 LAQAMQE
-40 LVSIS
+40 LKDLPSKV
-45 PNIKNSCIIE
+45 KNNCIIE
-55 YSKMERDFNVWV
+55 YSKMEVDFNIWV
-67 NSGAQDWIDSS
+67 NSEAQDWIDSS

-85 YQRYC
+85 YPKYC
-90 SSGNYNFYRQDFVP
+90 SSSNYNFYRQDFVP
-104 GFKGTYNKIRNKIK
+104 GFKGTYNKIRNKIR
-118 KNASSSLLKKM
+118 KNANSSVLKKM

-150 STASSTLKLLENFDA
+150 SNASTTLKLLENFDA

-185 GNDGKIIH
+185 GEEGKLIH

-221 LKKATSKSVKMVEID
+221 LKKATSKSVKMVEMD

-244 KALNMKVDI
+244 KSLNMKVDI
-253 TKVLYSDSNQKCIV
+253 TKVLYSDTNQKCIV

-282 GFESSSKIA
+282 GFESSKKIA
-291 DVQVQLSKKGS
+291 DVQDQLSKKGS

-317 TKMSKGRGSFS
+317 TKLSRGRASFS
-328 TMNAKKRSMFKSLNN
+328 AMNAKKRSMFGSLNK
-343 SSIHNFTDWKVFNDY
+343 SSIHNFTDWSIFNDY
-358 VKNPIQLEG
+358 VKNPTQLAT
-367 DMSKWAE
+367 DMNKWAE

-383 HESISVINE
+383 HESVSIMNE
-392 IKKMLKNKTNGV
+392 VNKMLKKKTGV

-419 VGFLLDTEQ
+419 VGFLLDTQ
-428 NQIKEYIK
+428 QKQIKEDIK

-465 SSTYVKCGG
+465 SSTYLKCGG

>member
-10 KESLQALAMALRQN
+10 KESLQALAMSLRQD
-24 KGSDIESNE
+24 KGSDLESIE

-40 LVSIS
+40 LGSIS
-45 PNIKNSCIIE
+45 PKVKNNCIIE
-55 YSKMERDFNVWV
+55 YSKMEADFNIWV
-67 NSGAQDWIDSS
+67 NSDAQDWIDSS

-85 YQRYC
+85 YPKYC

-104 GFKGTYNKIRNKIK
+104 GFKGTYNRIRNKIR
-118 KNASSSLLKKM
+118 KNASSSVLKKM

-142 SDIIAIKS
+142 ADIIAIKS
-150 STASSTLKLLENFDA
+150 SKASTTLSLLENFDA

-185 GNDGKIIH
+185 DKEGKLIH

-206 LIHDLFEKKECIGIS
+206 LIQDLFEKKECIGIS
-221 LKKATSKSVKMVEID
+221 LKKATSKSVKIVEMD

-282 GFESSSKIA
+282 GFESSKKIA

-302 SAAHGKITLPVISII
+302 SAAHGKITLPVISLI
-317 TKMSKGRGSFS
+317 TKLSKGRASFS
-328 TMNAKKRSMFKSLNN
+328 AMNAKKRSMFKSLNK
-343 SSIHNFTDWKVFNDY
+343 SSIHNFTDWTIFNNY
-358 VKNPIQLEG
+358 VKNPTQLAV
-367 DMSKWAE
+367 DMNKWAE

-383 HESISVINE
+383 HESVSVMNE
-392 IKKMLKNKTNGV
+392 VNKMLKKKTGV

-428 NQIKEYIK
+428 KQIKEDIK

-465 SSTYVKCGG
+465 SSTYLKCGG

>member
-10 KESLQALAMALRQN
+10 KESLQALAMSLRQS
-24 KGSDIESNE
+24 KGSDLEPIE
-33 LAQAMQG
+33 LAQAMQALG
-40 LVSIS
+40 SIS
-45 PNIKNSCIIE
+45 PKVKNHCIIE
-55 YSKMERDFNVWV
+55 YSKMQRDFNIWV
-67 NSGAQDWIDSS
+67 NFGAQDWIDSS
-78 VWIANAA
+78 VWIANSA
-85 YQRYC
+85 YPKYC

-118 KNASSSLLKKM
+118 KNANSSVLKKM

-142 SDIIAIKS
+142 ADIIAIRS
-150 STASSTLKLLENFDA
+150 GSASSTMSLLENFDA
-165 SKVSKESKEVRDQN
+165 SKVSKKSKEVREQN
-179 KKMNLS
+179 KKMNLT
-185 GNDGKIIH
+185 GKDGKIIH
-193 VMEDLDEM
+193 VMQDLDEM

-206 LIHDLFEKKECIGIS
+206 LIHDLFEKRECIGIS
-221 LKKATSKSVKMVEID
+221 LKKATSKSVKIVEID
-236 HKDTGGIK
+236 HKDTSGIK

-253 TKVLYSDSNQKCIV
+253 TQVLYSDSNQKCIV
-267 EFEVSGEKGQYLDIR
+267 EFEVSGEQGQYLDIR
-282 GFESSSKIA
+282 GFESSRKIA

-317 TKMSKGRGSFS
+317 TKLSKGRASFS
-328 TMNAKKRSMFKSLNN
+328 AMNSKKRSMFKSLNK
-343 SSIHNFTDWKVFNDY
+343 SSIHNFTDWSIFNDY
-358 VKNPIQLEG
+358 AKNPTQLAV
-367 DMSKWAE
+367 DMNKWAE

-383 HESISVINE
+383 HESVSVINE
-392 IKKMLKNKTNGV
+392 VNKMLKKKTGV

-428 NQIKEYIK
+428 KQIKEDIK

-465 SSTYVKCGG
+465 SSTYLKCGG

>member
-10 KESLQALAMALRQN
+10 KESLQALAMSLRQD
-24 KGSDIESNE
+24 KGSDLESIE

-40 LVSIS
+40 LGSI
-45 PNIKNSCIIE
+45 PPKVKNNCIIE
-55 YSKMERDFNVWV
+55 YSKMEADFNIWV
-67 NSGAQDWIDSS
+67 NSDAQDWIDSS

-85 YQRYC
+85 YPKYC

-104 GFKGTYNKIRNKIK
+104 GFKGTYNRIRNKIR
-118 KNASSSLLKKM
+118 KNASSSVLKKM

-142 SDIIAIKS
+142 ADIIAIKS
-150 STASSTLKLLENFDA
+150 SKASTTLSLLENFDA

-185 GNDGKIIH
+185 DKEGKLIH

-206 LIHDLFEKKECIGIS
+206 LIQDLFEKKECIGIS
-221 LKKATSKSVKMVEID
+221 LKKATSKSVKIVEMD

-282 GFESSSKIA
+282 GFESSRKIA
-291 DVQVQLSKKGS
+291 DIQVQLSKKGS
-302 SAAHGKITLPVISII
+302 SAAHGKITLPVISLI
-317 TKMSKGRGSFS
+317 TKLSKGRASFS
-328 TMNAKKRSMFKSLNN
+328 AMNAKKRSMFKSLNK
-343 SSIHNFTDWKVFNDY
+343 SSIHNFTDWNIFNSY
-358 VKNPIQLEG
+358 VKNPTQLAV
-367 DMSKWAE
+367 DMNKWAE

-383 HESISVINE
+383 HESVSVMNE
-392 IKKMLKNKTNGV
+392 VNKMLKKKTGV

-428 NQIKEYIK
+428 KQIKEDIK

-465 SSTYVKCGG
+465 SSTYLKCGG

>member
-10 KESLQALAMALRQN
+10 KESLQALAMSLRQS
-24 KGSDIESNE
+24 KGSDLESIE
-33 LAQAMQG
+33 LAQAMQALG
-40 LVSIS
+40 SIS
-45 PNIKNSCIIE
+45 PEVKNHCVIE
-55 YSKMERDFNVWV
+55 YSKMQRDFNIWV
-67 NSGAQDWIDSS
+67 NSDAQDWIDSS
-78 VWIANAA
+78 VWIANSA
-85 YQRYC
+85 YPKYC

-118 KNASSSLLKKM
+118 KNASNSVLKKM

-142 SDIIAIKS
+142 ADIIAIKS
-150 STASSTLKLLENFDA
+150 GSASSTMSLLENFDA
-165 SKVSKESKEVRDQN
+165 SKVSKESKEVREQN

-185 GNDGKIIH
+185 GKDGKLIH

-206 LIHDLFEKKECIGIS
+206 LIHDLFEKRECIGIS
-221 LKKATSKSVKMVEID
+221 LKKATSKSVKIVEID

-253 TKVLYSDSNQKCIV
+253 TQVLYSDSNQKCIV

-282 GFESSSKIA
+282 GFESSRKIA

-302 SAAHGKITLPVISII
+302 SAAHGKITLPVISLI
-317 TKMSKGRGSFS
+317 TKLSRGRASFS
-328 TMNAKKRSMFKSLNN
+328 AMNSKKRSMFKSLNK
-343 SSIHNFTDWKVFNDY
+343 SSIHNFTDWSIFNDY
-358 VKNPIQLEG
+358 VKNPTQLAV
-367 DMSKWAE
+367 DMNKWAE

-383 HESISVINE
+383 HESVSVINE
-392 IKKMLKNKTNGV
+392 VNKMLKKKTGV

-428 NQIKEYIK
+428 KQIKEDIK

-465 SSTYVKCGG
+465 SSTYLKCGG

>member
-10 KESLQALAMALRQN
+10 KESLQALAMSLRQA
-24 KGSDIESNE
+24 KGSDIESIE

-40 LVSIS
+40 LGAIS
-45 PNIKNSCIIE
+45 PEVKNHCVIE
-55 YSKMERDFNVWV
+55 YSKMERDFNNWV
-67 NSGAQDWIDSS
+67 NAGAQDWIDSS

-85 YQRYC
+85 YPKYC
-90 SSGNYNFYRQDFVP
+90 SSGSYNFYRQDFVP

-118 KNASSSLLKKM
+118 KNANSSVLKKM
-129 YSVVGMSEDKWNP
+129 YSIVGMSEDKWNP
-142 SDIIAIKS
+142 ADIIAIRSGNS
-150 STASSTLKLLENFDA
+150 SNIMSLLENFDP
-165 SKVSKESKEVRDQN
+165 SKVSKESKEVREQN

-185 GNDGKIIH
+185 GKEGKMIH

-206 LIHDLFEKKECIGIS
+206 LIHDLFEKKDCIGIS
-221 LKKATSKSVKMVEID
+221 LKKATSKSVKIVEMD
-236 HKDTGGIK
+236 HKDTSGIK

-282 GFESSSKIA
+282 GFESSRKIA

-302 SAAHGKITLPVISII
+302 SAAHGKITLPVISLI
-317 TKMSKGRGSFS
+317 TKLSKGRASFS
-328 TMNAKKRSMFKSLNN
+328 AMNAKKRSMFKSLNK
-343 SSIHNFTDWKVFNDY
+343 SSIHNFTDWSIFNDY
-358 VKNPIQLEG
+358 VKNPTQLAV
-367 DMSKWAE
+367 DMNNWAE

-383 HESISVINE
+383 HESVSVMNE
-392 IKKMLKNKTNGV
+392 INKMLKKKTGV
-404 FDAAKYLKHKVQSYE
+404 FDAGKYLKHKVQSYE
-419 VGFLLDTEQ
+419 VGFLLDTDQ
-428 NQIKEYIK
+428 KQIKEDIK

-454 FNDSKATAFMV
+454 FNDSKAAAFMV
-465 SSTYVKCGG
+465 SSTYLKCGG